1 MMLRDVTNQS
11 DDRRRSGGKRE
22 STRRHQFYRVEKD
35 DHRAG
40 SGTSGAGRRGAAAAE
55 GRGAGRRGAA
65 AAEGRGVGRRGAAAA
80 EGRAASSTPA
90 RGATAS
96 CLASY
101 AEAADAPPPPAL
113 LARPPSDDV
122 IDAPAVLEIPG
133 RARRPGVVG
142 GLCAWPPPVDARRE
156 LLAASVVAAGL
167 AARFAALRLL
177 GERGDDVD
185 GDAYYPPAWVQ

>member
-55 GRGAGRRGAA
+55 GRG
-65 AAEGRGVGRRGAAAA
+65 VGRGAAAA

-177 GERGDDVD
+177 ADRGDDD
-185 GDAYYPPAWVQ
+185 GGDAYYPPAWVQ

>member
-55 GRGAGRRGAA
+55 GHGAGRRGAA
-65 AAEGRGVGRRGAAAA
+65 AAEGRGVGRGAAAA

>member
-55 GRGAGRRGAA
+55 GHGAGRRGAA
-65 AAEGRGVGRRGAAAA
+65 AAEGRGVGRGAAAA

-177 GERGDDVD
+177 ADRGDDD
-185 GDAYYPPAWVQ
+185 GGDAYYPPAWVQ

>member
-40 SGTSGAGRRGAAAAE
+40 SGTSGVGRRGAAAAE
-55 GRGAGRRGAA
+55 GHGA
-65 AAEGRGVGRRGAAAA
+65 GRRGAAAA

-177 GERGDDVD
+177 ADRGDDD
-185 GDAYYPPAWVQ
+185 GGDAYYPPAWVQ

>member
-55 GRGAGRRGAA
+55 GRG
-65 AAEGRGVGRRGAAAA
+65 VGRGAAAA

>member
-1 MMLRDVTNQS
+1 MS
-11 DDRRRSGGKRE
+11 DTMG
-22 STRRHQFYRVEKD
+22 
-35 DHRAG
+35 
-40 SGTSGAGRRGAAAAE
+40 GTSFAVKAPPKKLSYAERAREKARALSASASKASAAAASS
-55 GRGAGRRGAA
+55 ASKSMSASSKSLSASSKSMFSSMAA
-65 AAEGRGVGRRGAAAA
+65 ARRRRAEPEVRLDVFN
-80 EGRAASSTPA
+80 EE
-90 RGATAS
+90 
-96 CLASY
+96 

-133 RARRPGVVG
+133 RARPPGVVG